1 MSLSS
6 FSKFTFLGL
15 LVLVACATQAPPI
28 STPISLPPTPTPDL
42 GLITP
47 ENVNRLFEIKQLGMG
62 EALGTP
68 LYSPDGKWL
77 FQATTS
83 GVFVFDTTS
92 YTNRLLTPYS
102 TLAFEDRII
111 DLSPDGKTLVM
122 GNDLVMAESGQK
134 ISNLDVPWP
143 GTWAAIFSP
152 DGMLLARG
160 YNIDRTSNKS
170 RIGIWRVADGS
181 LLQTFDVE
189 SLGPLGFSTDGRLI
203 SIQTGYNG
211 TPFFIIYDTQS
222 GKKLSNW
229 TGQQA
234 VFLPENKLA
243 VETDGTIRI
252 YDLATGIAEHAFFGE
267 LVGTSSDGKVIALLS
282 FDQFKVY
289 RISDEG
295 LLLTIEAHPTR
306 NFGAILRFSSDGQTL
321 AVYTA
326 DYCCGGHTDT
336 LSLWRMDGTLIKK
349 IDKPSNL
356 FNFSPDGKS
365 LVVTISSRS
374 TQIIN
379 VADGSLKANVG
390 TYNLMA
396 IGVTFLPDGRR
407 LVVAG
412 VESMTEQ
419 PSGYGYQPPL
429 FFYDLESGELYKTQP
444 STTKNE
450 PHTPSTD
457 GKIYTPDEYFGG
469 RNCRI
474 VISPDG
480 RFNASG
486 GFEGIVIRNA
496 PDGSMRFSIDEPVYD
511 CQSPLEYGI
520 GNQRLTFSPD
530 SRILAIG
537 LIDGTIELWDTEKSE
552 RIYSIKTTNNPS
564 NIIYDINFS
573 PDGRLLAAGF
583 EDGSVKIYG
592 IK

>member
-1 MSLSS
+1 MSSSS
-6 FSKFTFLGL
+6 FSKFAILGL
-15 LVLVACATQAPPI
+15 IILVACATQAPQTQAP
-28 STPISLPPTPTPDL
+28 TSLPPTPTPDL

-62 EALGTP
+62 EAFGTP

-92 YTNRLLTPYS
+92 YANRLLTPYS
-102 TLAFEDRII
+102 TLAFEDQII

-122 GNDLVMAESGQK
+122 GNDLVMTENGQK

-143 GTWAAIFSP
+143 GTRAAIFSP

-170 RIGIWRVADGS
+170 RVGIWRVADGS

-189 SLGPLGFSTDGRLI
+189 SLGSLGFSTDGQLI

-243 VETDGTIRI
+243 VETDDTIRI
-252 YDLATGIAEHAFFGE
+252 YDLTTGIAEHAFFGE

-365 LVVTISSRS
+365 LAVTIRGRS

-396 IGVTFLPDGRR
+396 IGVAFLPDGHQ

-412 VESMTEQ
+412 VESKTEQ
-419 PSGYGYQPPL
+419 PSGYQPPL
-429 FFYDLESGELYKTQP
+429 FFYNLESGELYKTQP
-444 STTKNE
+444 SMNIND
-450 PHTPSTD
+450 PRTPSTD

-469 RNCRI
+469 RNCR
-474 VISPDG
+474 VVFSPDG

-486 GFEGIVIRNA
+486 GFFERIVIKNA
-496 PDGSMRFSIDEPVYD
+496 SDGSVRFSVDEPVYD
-511 CQSPLEYGI
+511 CQSPLEYGV
-520 GNQRLTFSPD
+520 GAQRLAFSPD

-537 LIDGTIELWDTEKSE
+537 LINGIIELWNTEKGE
-552 RIYSIKTTNNPS
+552 RIYSIKTTNNPG
-564 NIIYDINFS
+564 NIIYDIGFS

-583 EDGSVKIYG
+583 EDGSVRIYG